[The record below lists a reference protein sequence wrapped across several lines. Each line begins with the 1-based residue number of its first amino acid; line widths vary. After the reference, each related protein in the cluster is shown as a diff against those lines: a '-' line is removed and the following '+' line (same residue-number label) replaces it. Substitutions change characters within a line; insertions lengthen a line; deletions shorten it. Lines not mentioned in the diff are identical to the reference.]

1 MIFAK
6 DYHIEMLSVGAADT
20 FILYVIDTQNNGHLI
35 LIDAGNYNDGEK
47 IIQHIRKY
55 YNNPVID
62 LDSPDEFLDHNIY
75 DFIRIPTSQDTVRN
89 FICFT
94 VDDIE
99 ENRFNEVI
107 KTQYIQFHAICHL
120 DDMKTGYGISRHD
133 LLGYLIRDIFNWTNI
148 FGLQFK
154 LITNKESTVDSD
166 YYCRTLQFKAEK
178 PNMLNKARMDNLYDK
193 FGR

>member
-1 MIFAK
+1 MKRNIQK
-6 DYHIEMLSVGAADT
+6 VNDDIIEMKRLIKQTLIADT
-20 FILYVIDTQNNGHLI
+20 DVLEALHTDIDI
-35 LIDAGNYNDGEK
+35 
-47 IIQHIRKY
+47 
-55 YNNPVID
+55 
-62 LDSPDEFLDHNIY
+62 DSPDEFLDNNIY
-75 DFIRIPTSQDTVRN
+75 DFIRVPQTQDTVRN

-99 ENRFNEVI
+99 EHRYNEVI

-120 DDMKTGYGISRHD
+120 DDMKTEYGISRHD

-148 FGLQFK
+148 FGFQYK

-193 FGR
+193 YGR